1 MKAMRADKFGGPE
14 ELKLVEATEPKPA
27 AGQVRI
33 RVHSAGINP
42 ADLVRLSGMFPGLT
56 LPYIPGTDVSG
67 EIDAVGEGVD
77 AARAGARVYGRAITG
92 GYAEKACLLACEAIP
107 LPSNLSF
114 AEGSGI
120 PIPFFTAYHALQNK
134 AVLQRGETIL
144 ISGGGG
150 GVGVAAIQLAKL
162 AGARVIT
169 TCGSAEKCDGVLR
182 LGADVA
188 VNYRERD
195 FVEEVKKF
203 TDGAGVDVIIENVA
217 ADNFARDFDAI
228 SKFGR
233 IVVVG
238 TGTGRSA
245 GASFNIYS
253 ALTKDITVLG
263 MSLVNAASN
272 VPTYGSALNKLF
284 QEQKIKVAISSSYSI
299 SQAGEALKDLVA
311 GRVFGKL
318 VLEMFNS

>member
-1 MKAMRADKFGGPE
+1 MKAMRADRFGGPE
-14 ELKLVEATEPKPA
+14 QLKLVEAAEPKPA

-33 RVHSAGINP
+33 RVRSAGVNP
-42 ADLVRLSGMFPGLT
+42 ADLVRLSGLLPGIE
-56 LPYIPGTDVSG
+56 LPYVPGTDVCG
-67 EIDAVGEGVD
+67 EIDAVGAGVN
-77 AARAGARVYGRAITG
+77 ASRTGERVYGRALTG
-92 GYAEKACLLACEAIP
+92 GYAAKTCMFASEAIP

-120 PIPFFTAYHALQNK
+120 PIPFFTAYHALHNK
-134 AVLQRGETIL
+134 ASIRKGETVL

-150 GVGVAAIQLAKL
+150 GVGVAAIQLAKI

-169 TCGSAEKCDGVLR
+169 TCGSAEKCDRVIR

-195 FVEEVKKF
+195 FVEEVKRF
-203 TDGAGVDVIIENVA
+203 TAGAGVDVVIENVA
-217 ADNFARDFDAI
+217 ADNLARDFDAI

-233 IVVVG
+233 IVIIG

-245 GASFNIYS
+245 EASFNIYS
-253 ALTKDITVLG
+253 ALTKDITFLG
-263 MSLVNAASN
+263 MSLVNASSH
-272 VPTYGSALNKLF
+272 VPAFGNSLNKLF
-284 QEQKIKVAISSSYSI
+284 EENSLRVIVSKSYSL
-299 SQAGEALKDLVA
+299 SQAAEALNDLVA

-318 VLEMFNS
+318 VLNVST